1 MNIPITSLTVLAVLT
16 SLNGVQRSGTTIQ
29 TNAVDPLSCVFLCTS
44 AVTTSLVVATFK
56 LQGTFDGT
64 NYFDITGATWSSAA
78 GTGSAVTTRQS
89 LSVPNG
95 VHGFKGIRCVATL
108 SGASTVGADTTLVVV
123 NYNPMG
129 NLFARAIPT

>member
-1 MNIPITSLTVLAVLT
+1 MNIPITSLTNLAVLT
-16 SLNGVQRSGTTIQ
+16 SPNGTARNGTTVQ
-29 TNAVDPLSCVFLCTS
+29 TNVVDPLSCVFLCTS
-44 AVTTSLVVATFK
+44 AITTASVLATFK
-56 LQGTFDGT
+56 LQGTFNGT
-64 NYFDITGATWSSAA
+64 DYFDITGATWASAA

-95 VHGFKGIRCVATL
+95 VHGFKGVRCVATL
-108 SGASTVGADTTLVVV
+108 SGASTAAADTTLVLV